1 MNIDEQKRWLLC
13 FGLLTLMFT
22 GLLYGP
28 ALRSEWEYRR
38 SDDRAVR
45 CRAAKAALDAWA
57 ALDQT
62 QRAAAWEE
70 RAARSCRSAAPIS
83 GHVVRD

>member
-13 FGLLTLMFT
+13 FGLLTLLFT
-22 GLLYGP
+22 GLLFGP

-38 SDDRAVR
+38 SEDRAVR
-45 CRAAKAALDAWA
+45 CRAAKEAVDAWA

-62 QRAAAWEE
+62 ARAATWED
-70 RAARSCRSAAPIS
+70 RAARSCRSAAHNA
-83 GHVVRD
+83 GDLVRD